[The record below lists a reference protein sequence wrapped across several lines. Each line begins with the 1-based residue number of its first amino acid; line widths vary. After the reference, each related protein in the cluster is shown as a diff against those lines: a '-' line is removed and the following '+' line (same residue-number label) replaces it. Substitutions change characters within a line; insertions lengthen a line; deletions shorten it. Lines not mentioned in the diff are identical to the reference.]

1 MIFVEAMAAIKT
13 HKTTIK
19 RRTWGEQSY
28 LKIYSSELA
37 NDYFECNGMGE
48 YKTDSIINKNDG
60 ENAEV
65 WVPIAEDICADD
77 WEIYV
82 EPINESKQTKEK
94 EE

>member
-1 MIFVEAMAAIKT
+1 
-13 HKTTIK
+13 
-19 RRTWGEQSY
+19 
-28 LKIYSSELA
+28 
-37 NDYFECNGMGE
+37 MGE
-48 YKTDSIINKNDG
+48 YKTDSIIFLFDG